1 MARTK
6 GSQNKITI
14 AVKDAVEQAFNT
26 VNRDGK
32 YLVNLANDH
41 PAVFCSLVSKCIPTA
56 VAVDIKHSL
65 DLGAAMLEASQR
77 LQQFNSTIDHEPIS
91 LILDTQQLATL
102 EPDSLEPDSLEPDS
116 LEPDS
121 LEPDSLEPEPGA

>member
-91 LILDTQQLATL
+91 LEANTKKLATI
-102 EPDSLEPDSLEPDS
+102 EPDSMETKETIPISPDLDAKSL
-116 LEPDS
+116 
-121 LEPDSLEPEPGA
+121 

>member
-41 PAVFCSLVSKCIPTA
+41 PAVFCSLVSRCIPTA
-56 VAVDIKHSL
+56 VAVDIKHTL

-91 LILDTQQLATL
+91 LILDTQQPTTL
-102 EPDSLEPDSLEPDS
+102 EPESMETEEPIPISPDLDAESL
-116 LEPDS
+116 
-121 LEPDSLEPEPGA
+121 

>member
-14 AVKDAVEQAFNT
+14 AVKDAVEHAFNT

-77 LQQFNSTIDHEPIS
+77 LQQFNSTINHEPIS
-91 LILDTQQLATL
+91 LIPNTKQLATI
-102 EPDSLEPDSLEPDS
+102 EPDSQDIEEPIPISPEIDAKSL
-116 LEPDS
+116 
-121 LEPDSLEPEPGA
+121 

>member
-1 MARTK
+1 LSRQK
-6 GSQNKITI
+6 GTQNKMTVAI
-14 AVKDAVEQAFNT
+14 KDAVERAFSIKNK
-26 VNRDGK
+26 NNE
-32 YLVNLANDH
+32 YLLTLADEH

-56 VAVDIKHSL
+56 VAVDIKHTL

-121 LEPDSLEPEPGA
+121 LEPEPGA

>member
-1 MARTK
+1 MARKKGDVNKLTK
-6 GSQNKITI
+6 T
-14 AVKDAVEQAFNT
+14 VKEAVEHAFT
-26 VNRDGK
+26 KVNDEN
-32 YLVNLANDH
+32 YLIWLSREH
-41 PAVFCSLVSKCIPTA
+41 PAAFCSLVSKCIPTA
-56 VAVDIKHSL
+56 VAVDIKHTL

-121 LEPDSLEPEPGA
+121 LEPDSLELKA

>member
-1 MARTK
+1 MTVA
-6 GSQNKITI
+6 I
-14 AVKDAVEQAFNT
+14 KDAVERAFSIKNKD
-26 VNRDGK
+26 NE
-32 YLVNLANDH
+32 YLLTLADEH

-91 LILDTQQLATL
+91 LMPNTQQPISSDLISH
-102 EPDSLEPDSLEPDS
+102 EPKEPIPISPDLDAES
-116 LEPDS
+116 S
-121 LEPDSLEPEPGA
+121 